1 MQDVVD
7 THDTPFKE
15 LLVEPLAGGGLWTV
29 QVEPFQ
35 TSASGTWPMGS
46 VGALPT
52 ATQAV
57 ADAHETPFRVPTV
70 GLGVP

>member
-1 MQDVVD
+1 M
-7 THDTPFKE
+7 HDTPFKE
-15 LLVEPLAGGGLWTV
+15 ALVEPAGGLWSV

-35 TSASGTWPMGS
+35 TSASGAWPTGT

-52 ATQAV
+52 ATQAD
-57 ADAHETPFRVPTV
+57 ADAHETPFSVPTV